1 LQENYNLAHY
11 LKPID
16 KGNLQRV
23 IEEGSKDDG
32 TDLHSL
38 NAKVCGISRGDGKAV
53 WFNITDPLYSN
64 VYRIIH

>member
-1 LQENYNLAHY
+1 MTDFSGQENYNLAHY

-53 WFNITDPLYSN
+53 WFGKLTIRY
-64 VYRIIH
+64 